1 MEKATF
7 VLFWERIVIKLF
19 YMVVAIKTTI
29 IIILEVNKG
38 RPLTPQKKT

>member
-1 MEKATF
+1 M
-7 VLFWERIVIKLF
+7 IKLF

-29 IIILEVNKG
+29 IITILEVNKG